1 MTARS
6 GTTLLVL
13 AMVVLAMAAALGGC
27 TAPRLIAP
35 EDPDSFYARAS
46 LRLDEMGVVVLRFSV
61 GPDGK
66 AREPILHDEPLVIN
80 PYKRQDGTED
90 GSTAR
95 RLIESAEKYI
105 RAAKFDARAIDKREL
120 TASFVF
126 EVKPCG
132 RLAHSGDYDYAIT
145 LCLERPPRVMVPM
158 S

>member
-1 MTARS
+1 MT
-6 GTTLLVL
+6 GVI
-13 AMVVLAMAAALGGC
+13 GGC
-27 TAPRLIAP
+27 TTPRLIAP
-35 EDPDSFYARAS
+35 EKPDRFYAPAS

-66 AREPILHDEPLVIN
+66 ARQPILHDEPRVIN
-80 PYKRQDGTED
+80 SHKREDGTED

-95 RLIESAEKYI
+95 RLIESAENYI

-132 RLAHSGDYDYAIT
+132 RLAHSVDRDYAIT